1 MFDSKTVDAATSIAA
16 KLNIDVAALLAV
28 AEVESDGNVFAL
40 VKGRQEPLIRFE
52 GHYFDRRL
60 AGAERERARRAGLAS
75 PIAGKIKNPSSQEAR
90 WALLARAMAINPRAA
105 LESISI
111 GLGQVMVAHWKKLGF
126 RSPDDMVRLARRDAA
141 GQMDIM
147 ARYIDKFGLADELQ
161 REDFTG
167 FARGY
172 NGPDFRANA
181 YHSKMAAAFRR
192 WSGRQA
198 SSTAQ
203 GMLRMGAR
211 GAKVRELQT
220 LLVRAGYPVTVDGDF
235 GPATRDAVK
244 DFQKAQRIARDGVA
258 GPETFRRLEAWRQAP
273 EERPGQQG
281 VTDTREAAE
290 GAGAIVGGGA
300 IEAVR
305 PAIEQAADKTAFI
318 PGLEWLSAILSTL
331 AALLVLGGIA
341 WIAWGWLKARRTDE
355 GDIHPDP
362 VAEVEYLAEGVL
374 P

>member
-1 MFDSKTVDAATSIAA
+1 MFDSKTVDAAAAIAA
-16 KLNIDVAALLAV
+16 KLNVEVAALLAV
-28 AEVESDGNVFAL
+28 AEVESAGKVFAL

-60 AGAERERARRAGLAS
+60 AGAQRDRARREGLAS
-75 PIAGKIKNPSSQEAR
+75 PTAGTIRNPASQEAR
-90 WALLARAMAINPRAA
+90 WALLARAMAIDPRAA

-111 GLGQVMVAHWKKLGF
+111 GVGQVMGAHWKKLGF

-161 REDFTG
+161 REDFTA

-172 NGPDFRANA
+172 NGPDFRANG
-181 YHSKMAAAFRR
+181 YHTKMAAAFHR

-198 SSTAQ
+198 STGAQ
-203 GMLRMGAR
+203 GMLRMGAQ

-220 LLVRAGYPVTVDGDF
+220 LLVRAGYPVTVDGDY

-244 DFQKAQRIARDGVA
+244 AFQKAQRLARDGVA
-258 GPETFRRLEAWRQAP
+258 GPETFRKLEAWRQAP
-273 EERPGQQG
+273 DERPGQQG

-290 GAGAIVGGGA
+290 GAGVIVGGGA

-305 PAIEQAADKTAFI
+305 PAIEQAADKTSYI

-355 GDIHPDP
+355 GDIDP
-362 VAEVEYLAEGVL
+362 PAPAEATYEAEGVL